1 MELQVVFLT
10 RFLRTGTR
18 YEQTDFCIVF
28 LYLSSIS
35 EKNRPDPSSLKRI
48 DTDLKWVSFICFGSL
63 VGQFQMI
70 PWFQF
75 SSGKIKYFRSEIL
88 DVKEKLQQYQIM
100 FRNPEIQKQANE
112 AMNAL

>member
-1 MELQVVFLT
+1 
-10 RFLRTGTR
+10 
-18 YEQTDFCIVF
+18 
-28 LYLSSIS
+28 
-35 EKNRPDPSSLKRI
+35 
-48 DTDLKWVSFICFGSL
+48 
-63 VGQFQMI
+63 MI

>member
-1 MELQVVFLT
+1 MYTANV
-10 RFLRTGTR
+10 RFLSRNGFSVETGA
-18 YEQTDFCIVF
+18 
-28 LYLSSIS
+28 
-35 EKNRPDPSSLKRI
+35 DPSSLKRI

-63 VGQFQMI
+63 VSQFFQMI

-88 DVKEKLQQYQIM
+88 DVKEKLQQYQM
-100 FRNPEIQKQANE
+100 MYRNPEIQKQANE